1 MQNKIA
7 GSKHENLSLVLSR
20 QSNVLV
26 IVIEKKPRKARK
38 KYEKLASGQVNICI
52 PAICPP
58 SKTVSR

>member
-26 IVIEKKPRKARK
+26 IVIEKNPEKP
-38 KYEKLASGQVNICI
+38 EKNMKNWQVDE
-52 PAICPP
+52 
-58 SKTVSR
+58 